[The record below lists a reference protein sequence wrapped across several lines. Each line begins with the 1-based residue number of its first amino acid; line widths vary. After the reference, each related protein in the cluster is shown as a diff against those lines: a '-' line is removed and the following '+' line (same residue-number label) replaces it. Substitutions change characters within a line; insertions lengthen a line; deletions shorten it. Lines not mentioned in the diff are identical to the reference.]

1 MTRNVRLEAGSTPYL
16 EIVSIGPHVLQAD
29 EAIDAGGRDAGP
41 DPYELLLS
49 ALGACTSITIR
60 LYAERK
66 NWPLQ
71 AVRVGLSYARSH
83 AEDCAECDAQIEA
96 PERIEMEIAL
106 DGTLSEAQR
115 SRLME
120 IASRCPV
127 HRTLQ
132 SRIEIRQRPLTVP

>member
-29 EAIDAGGRDAGP
+29 EAMEAGGSDAGP

-49 ALGACTSITIR
+49 ALGACTSITVR
-60 LYAERK
+60 MYADRK

-83 AEDCAECDAQIEA
+83 AEDCAVCDAQIET
-96 PERIEMEIAL
+96 PERIEMEISLEGA
-106 DGTLSEAQR
+106 LSEAQR

-132 SRIEIRQRPLTVP
+132 SRIEIRQRPA